1 MGITGL
7 ENQAVGE
14 ELARVRF
21 LYSPPNYPKGSSL
34 ARTAVKS
41 HSIERIELYGV

>member
-1 MGITGL
+1 MVQILLYQLIWRVASMGITGL

-21 LYSPPNYPKGSSL
+21 LYSPQLIN
-34 ARTAVKS
+34 T
-41 HSIERIELYGV
+41 